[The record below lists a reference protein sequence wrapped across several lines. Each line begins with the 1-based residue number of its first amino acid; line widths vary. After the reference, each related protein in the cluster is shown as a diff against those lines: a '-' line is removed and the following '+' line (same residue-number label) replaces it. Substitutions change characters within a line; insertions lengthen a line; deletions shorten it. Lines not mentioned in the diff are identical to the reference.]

1 MNMKSIYKFLLICFL
16 AISNTILAQDIIK
29 LKSGEDLKTKVV
41 EIGATEIKYKK
52 IDNLDGPTYTVT
64 KEEVVEI
71 KYKNGTIDDFSY
83 FSTPTVQPT
92 PSTVIDEEYRKKRRK
107 EDAQQ
112 AYDLNM
118 RLYNARIKGGVL
130 YTSIG
135 VPTLACG
142 IGLTIGGAILQDQY
156 DPGGYNGYT
165 NIPKSGNLG
174 AALGLLI
181 PGLLITYTGIALTVV
196 GAIKLGSA
204 SKYKERALNAKALLS
219 FEPSI
224 QPNYIN
230 TAMTNPGYNSGM
242 SIKITF

>member
-1 MNMKSIYKFLLICFL
+1 MKSICKFVLICSL
-16 AISNTILAQDIIK
+16 AISNSILAQDIIK
-29 LKSGEDLKTKVV
+29 LKSGEDLKTKVI
-41 EIGATEIKYKK
+41 EIGTTEIKYKK

-64 KEEVVEI
+64 KAEVVEI
-71 KYKNGTIDDFSY
+71 KYKNGTVDDFSY
-83 FSTPTVQPT
+83 FSTPTAQPT
-92 PSTVIDEEYRKKRRK
+92 PSTVIDEEYRKRRKK
-107 EDAQQ
+107 EDAQH

-118 RLYNARIKGGVL
+118 RIYNARMKGGIL

-142 IGLTIGGAILQDQY
+142 IGLTIGGAILHDQY
-156 DPGGYNGYT
+156 DEGGYNGRTY
-165 NIPKSGNLG
+165 IPQKGNLA

-181 PGLLITYTGIALTVV
+181 PGLVITYTGIALTVV

-230 TAMTNPGYNSGM
+230 TAMTNHGYNSGM